1 MNVPYRLT
9 GTASV
14 AVPALL
20 VALAGCADRELTPPN
35 INSDLSSSSSV
46 TVKATDPDTGSQ
58 GTTLDVAVI
67 GSGFDRGSQ
76 AQWAQSGV
84 PSPQVTTN
92 STRFVNSKKLIA
104 NITIAPDAD
113 TGLYDVIVTASTGN
127 KGIGTELFE
136 VRSKGRP
143 QPPAD
148 PVIAFLNYSRNA
160 DDKLLVMNAD
170 GSNQTVVYSAPHIL
184 RPSWSPDRASIVFR
198 RDSETAAELWVID
211 VGIADGKPQ
220 GTNARLLT
228 RQCGRSFSTPFI
240 GCEPAWSPRGIAYTE
255 PFTDASKQT
264 ETNLWL
270 ITADG
275 VTRTLLYTAAGYL
288 EAPTWSPDSQRIAV
302 VEGWTT
308 ITILAL
314 TLDAGKTTG
323 ASVDTT
329 LGFAAD
335 FQLIYDQDWARTSPD
350 VLAFS
355 ALPISGAPGEGKV
368 VYTVSISD
376 ISGGAPT
383 RIIEGDSPTWSPDD
397 RNLAFIQG
405 TREKLITLD
414 LSTRTS
420 ATLAVGVL
428 DPDWA
433 RIR

>member
-1 MNVPYRLT
+1 MNAPYRLT

-14 AVPALL
+14 AVSALL
-20 VALAGCADRELTPPN
+20 VALAGCVDRELTQPN
-35 INSDLSSSSSV
+35 INAASSASSSV

-58 GTTLDVAVI
+58 GTMLDVAVI

-113 TGLYDVIVTASTGN
+113 PGLYDVIVTASTGN

-184 RPSWSPDRASIVFR
+184 RPSWSPDGASIVFR

-220 GTNARLLT
+220 STNARRLT
-228 RQCGRSFSTPFI
+228 DQCGSLSTPFI
-240 GCEPAWSPRGIAYTE
+240 GCEPAWSPVGGEIA
-255 PFTDASKQT
+255 FTDR
-264 ETNLWL
+264 TNLWL
-270 ITADG
+270 VTADG
-275 VTRTLLYTAAGYL
+275 ATSTPLYIGAGYL
-288 EAPTWSPDSQRIAV
+288 ESPTWSPDGQQIAV
-302 VEGWTT
+302 VEGLTT

-314 TLDAGKTTG
+314 TRDVAGTASVSHKTTFE
-323 ASVDTT
+323 
-329 LGFAAD
+329 FAND
-335 FQLIYDQDWARTSPD
+335 FHLIYDQDWAREAD
-350 VLAFS
+350 VIAFS
-355 ALPISGAPGEGKV
+355 ALPINGAPGEGKI
-368 VYTVSISD
+368 VYTLD
-376 ISGGAPT
+376 ISGKT
-383 RIIEGDSPTWSPDD
+383 FNRIIEGDAPTWSPGD
-397 RNLAFIQG
+397 RQLAFIQG

-414 LSTRTS
+414 LSTGTS

-428 DPDWA
+428 DPDWVRA
-433 RIR
+433 K

>member
-1 MNVPYRLT
+1 MNAPYRLI

-14 AVPALL
+14 AVAALL
-20 VALAGCADRELTPPN
+20 VALAGCADRELTPPD

-92 STRFVNSKKLIA
+92 SSRFVNSKKLIA

-170 GSNQTVVYSAPHIL
+170 GSNQTVVHSAPHIL
-184 RPSWSPDRASIVFR
+184 RPSWSPDGASIVFR
-198 RDSETAAELWVID
+198 RDETAAELWIID
-211 VGIADGKPQ
+211 VVIVDGKPQ
-220 GTNARLLT
+220 STIARPLT
-228 RQCGRSFSTPFI
+228 AQCGKSLSTPFI
-240 GCEPAWSPRGIAYTE
+240 GCEPAWSPRGIAFTE

-264 ETNLWL
+264 KTNLWL

-275 VTRTLLYTAAGYL
+275 ATSTLLYTAAGYL
-288 EAPTWSPDSQRIAV
+288 ESPTWSPDGQRIAV
-302 VEGWTT
+302 VEGLTT

-314 TLDAGKTTG
+314 TLDDAGNTIG
-323 ASVDTT
+323 ASVDTK
-329 LGFAAD
+329 LGFAAA
-335 FQLIYDQDWARTSPD
+335 FQLIYDQDWAREAD
-350 VLAFS
+350 VIAFS
-355 ALPISGAPGEGKV
+355 ALPISRAPGEGRI
-368 VYTVSISD
+368 VYTLD
-376 ISGGAPT
+376 ITGGT
-383 RIIEGDSPTWSPDD
+383 FNRIIEGDAPTWSPDD

-414 LSTRTS
+414 LSTGTS
-420 ATLAVGVL
+420 ATLAVAVL

-433 RIR
+433 RTK